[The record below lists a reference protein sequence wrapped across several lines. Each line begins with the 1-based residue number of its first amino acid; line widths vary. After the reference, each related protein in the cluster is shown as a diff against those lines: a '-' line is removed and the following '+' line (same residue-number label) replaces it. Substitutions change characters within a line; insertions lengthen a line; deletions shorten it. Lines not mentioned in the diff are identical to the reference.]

1 MPPHSFRLLVFDVDG
16 TLVDSQAAI
25 VAAMNRT
32 FDELGLTPPDPA
44 STRRV
49 VGLSLDDAVARLLPA
64 DAGPDLIAEAA
75 RRYKHAFYAARHE
88 PGHAEPLFPGV
99 AETLPVLDH
108 PQVCLGIATGKSRR
122 GLVATLEHHGLDGHF
137 VTLQTADDG
146 HGKPHPRMLEA
157 AMMDVGAEP
166 AETVLVGDTVFDM
179 EMARSAGT
187 AALGVGWG
195 YHPVADLRGAG
206 AHRILDR
213 FAELPAVLAAL
224 SGTCAASDGGTG

>member
-1 MPPHSFRLLVFDVDG
+1 MPPHRFRLLVFDVDG

-32 FDELGLTPPDPA
+32 FEELGLTAPDPA
-44 STRRV
+44 STRHV
-49 VGLSLDDAVARLLPA
+49 VGLSLDEAVARLLPA

-75 RRYKHAFYAARHE
+75 QRYKHAFYTARHE
-88 PGHAEPLFPGV
+88 PGYEEPLFPGV
-99 AETLPVLDH
+99 AETLPRLNH

-137 VTLQTADDG
+137 VTLQTADTG
-146 HGKPHPRMLEA
+146 HGKPHPRMLRD
-157 AMMDVGAEP
+157 AMAEVGAEP
-166 AETVLVGDTVFDM
+166 GETVVVGDTVFDM

-206 AHRILDR
+206 AQRILDR
-213 FAELPAVLAAL
+213 FAELPAVLNEL
-224 SGTCAASDGGTG
+224 SHACASDDRVG